1 MAVATRTSHIDAAL
15 IVLAIGVLRFYGY
28 VPFDPELRG
37 IVSKALG
44 GLCMVLV
51 APFIY
56 RAYPSRAMLGVL
68 AWWSYESVQVVICS
82 VAYAIQP
89 WDVPTGQSICSSRL
103 DFDLGAIGALLIGL
117 ILWRIV
123 LRLPLK

>member
-1 MAVATRTSHIDAAL
+1 VEIRANRIDAAL

-37 IVSKALG
+37 IVSKGLG

-51 APFIY
+51 APYLYI
-56 RAYPSRAMLGVL
+56 AYPSRAMLGVL
-68 AWWSYESVQVVICS
+68 AWWCFESIQVVICS
-82 VAYAIQP
+82 FAYAVKP
-89 WDVPTGQSICSSRL
+89 WDVPTGQSICSARI
-103 DFDLGAIGALLIGL
+103 DFDIGSIGVMLVGL

-123 LRLPLK
+123 GRLPLK

>member
-1 MAVATRTSHIDAAL
+1 VGIRASHTNAAL

-37 IVSKALG
+37 IVSKGLG

-51 APFIY
+51 APYLYI
-56 RAYPSRAMLGVL
+56 AYPSKAMLAVL
-68 AWWSYESVQVVICS
+68 AWWVFESMQVVICS
-82 VAYAIQP
+82 TAYAIKP
-89 WDVPTGQSICSSRL
+89 WDVPVGQSICSSRL